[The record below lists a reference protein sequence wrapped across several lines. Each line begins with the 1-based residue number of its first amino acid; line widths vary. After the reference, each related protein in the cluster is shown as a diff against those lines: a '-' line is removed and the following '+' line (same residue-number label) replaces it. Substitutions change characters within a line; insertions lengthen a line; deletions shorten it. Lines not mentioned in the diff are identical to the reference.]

1 MSVELDFS
9 SPLRIFVAGA
19 GTMGH
24 GLALLMAR
32 AGHDVVLMDIA
43 LPGLNGVEATR
54 RIKESHPSVSVLVL
68 TAYDSEEFI
77 FAILRAKAAGYL
89 LKNVRGREL
98 LNAIRAVYEG
108 NSVLHPTVAKKVL
121 EHFQPEGEK
130 SPPAKRMP
138 LSRREMEVVELGKS
152 IEINILYDLGK
163 WDIRADAAV
172 ELDDMVKFLKDNPEI
187 KIELGSHTDARGS
200 AKSNQ
205 ILSQKRAESAVQYMI
220 DNGISK
226 ERITAKGYG
235 ETKLKNRC
243 ADGVNCSEEEHQANR
258 RSEVKIIAM

>member
-1 MSVELDFS
+1 MRPEMEKIKVFLVEDHTVVREGIRELIEREEDMEVVGETGNGEEAVRMVGQMK
-9 SPLRIFVAGA
+9 P
-19 GTMGH
+19 
-24 GLALLMAR
+24 
-32 AGHDVVLMDIA
+32 DVVLMDIA

-138 LSRREMEVVELGKS
+138 LSRREMEVVELGAQGLLNK
-152 IEINILYDLGK
+152 EIADRLSLSERTVQTHWRNIFAKLGVSS
-163 WDIRADAAV
+163 RV
-172 ELDDMVKFLKDNPEI
+172 EAIMHCLKEGWITLEDM
-187 KIELGSHTDARGS
+187 GRG
-200 AKSNQ
+200 
-205 ILSQKRAESAVQYMI
+205 
-220 DNGISK
+220 D
-226 ERITAKGYG
+226 G
-235 ETKLKNRC
+235 E
-243 ADGVNCSEEEHQANR
+243 
-258 RSEVKIIAM
+258 

>member
-1 MSVELDFS
+1 MRPEMEKIKVFLVEDHTVVREGIRELIEREEDMEVVGETGNGEEAVRMVGQMK
-9 SPLRIFVAGA
+9 P
-19 GTMGH
+19 
-24 GLALLMAR
+24 
-32 AGHDVVLMDIA
+32 DVVLMDIA

-77 FAILRAKAAGYL
+77 IAILRAKAAGYL

-138 LSRREMEVVELGKS
+138 LSRREMEVVELGAQGLLNK
-152 IEINILYDLGK
+152 EIADRLSLSERTVQTHWRNIFAKLGVSS
-163 WDIRADAAV
+163 RV
-172 ELDDMVKFLKDNPEI
+172 EAIMHCLKEGWITLEDM
-187 KIELGSHTDARGS
+187 GRG
-200 AKSNQ
+200 
-205 ILSQKRAESAVQYMI
+205 
-220 DNGISK
+220 D
-226 ERITAKGYG
+226 G
-235 ETKLKNRC
+235 E
-243 ADGVNCSEEEHQANR
+243 
-258 RSEVKIIAM
+258 